1 MVGRAMFTT
10 VMSRMIMSWAPS
22 TMARAI
28 PRRSSRRAPPRP
40 PSVVIRAIDDVD
52 MNAFLCCLARLRGAL
67 AVPLRLAQG
76 PGRGGNV
83 PRPGLRWLP
92 WKWRQPPVTIRR
104 YPPLCNSISV
114 RADEYDRR
122 ARPGGRRIP
131 GGRRLPGGFRAIGVW
146 GVPRGHSV
154 PPGKHGAPD
163 ARGRAAQL
171 RA

>member
-22 TMARAI
+22 TRARAI
-28 PRRSSRRAPPRP
+28 PRRSSRRARPWPR
-40 PSVVIRAIDDVD
+40 SVVIRAIDDVD
-52 MNAFLCCLARLRGAL
+52 MNAFLERSC
-67 AVPLRLAQG
+67 G
-76 PGRGGNV
+76 PGRGGECSPARPALATMEVEATSDNYTEV
-83 PRPGLRWLP
+83 PSALQLD
-92 WKWRQPPVTIRR
+92 
-104 YPPLCNSISV
+104 LV
-114 RADEYDRR
+114 RADEHDRR
-122 ARPGGRRIP
+122 ARP

-154 PPGKHGAPD
+154 PPGRHRASD